1 MLARAVPAEAAF
13 FEAWY
18 EKIWAYCWAHMV
30 DHEHGGWFRALTTE
44 NAKID
49 DIKSPP
55 GKVEYHATGACY
67 DIAEAK

>member
-1 MLARAVPAEAAF
+1 
-13 FEAWY
+13 
-18 EKIWAYCWAHMV
+18 MV
-30 DHEHGGWFRALTTE
+30 DHEHGGWFRALTAE

-67 DIAEAK
+67 DVAEAK